1 MPNRAE
7 AKRVPLIAAVLAV
20 FAACSAGSPTPAP
33 TSIRAFGA
41 THGPTF
47 GASATENVR
56 PTPTIRTSPVA
67 PPSAVVGPTG
77 ATTSGVVSRVVDGDT
92 IVVTTDGTKMKV
104 RYIGM
109 DTPETV
115 DPRQSVQ
122 WMGPE
127 ASDANKQL
135 VLGRTVVLERDV
147 SEVDQYG
154 RLLRDVWLED
164 PTGWVFVNLEL
175 VVLGYAQVTTYPPD
189 VKYVD
194 ELLAA
199 QDEARTLGL
208 GLWGDEP
215 TATPEVTPRPTAR
228 PTTRPTPRPTHRPP
242 QATPRPLPRNCD
254 ASYPDFCI
262 PPPPPDL
269 DCGDIG
275 YTDFTVYEPD
285 PHRFDGDN
293 DGIGCES

>member
-1 MPNRAE
+1 
-7 AKRVPLIAAVLAV
+7 
-20 FAACSAGSPTPAP
+20 
-33 TSIRAFGA
+33 
-41 THGPTF
+41 
-47 GASATENVR
+47 
-56 PTPTIRTSPVA
+56 
-67 PPSAVVGPTG
+67 
-77 ATTSGVVSRVVDGDT
+77 VSRIVDGDT
-92 IVVTTDGTKMKV
+92 IVVDVAGVSRRV

-115 DPRQSVQ
+115 DPRLPIQ

-127 ASDANKQL
+127 ASKANKRL
-135 VLGRTVVLERDV
+135 VRGKVVVLERDI
-147 SEVDQYG
+147 SDTDQYG
-154 RLLRDVWLED
+154 RLLRDVWLET
-164 PTGWVFVNLEL
+164 PTGWLLVNLEL
-175 VVLGYAQVTTYPPD
+175 VRLGYAQVATYPPD

-199 QDEARTLGL
+199 QDQARDLGI

-215 TATPEVTPRPTAR
+215 APTVTPKPAPQPTPRATNRPRVTPRP
-228 PTTRPTPRPTHRPP
+228 PSG
-242 QATPRPLPRNCD
+242 NCD

-293 DGIGCES
+293 DGVGCES